1 MLSLNL
7 LRLYSTEATLTT
19 AHSQM
24 SISLYLLRPYYGA
37 LPDEHLLVV
46 GGGDEPLGVLAEGD
60 RVDGGEVLVVD
71 LLDLARVGVV
81 LHDVLV
87 RAAREEDVLLRRVR
101 VDLDAKGNLLVGEGG
116 DALTR
121 LRIP

>member
-1 MLSLNL
+1 
-7 LRLYSTEATLTT
+7 
-19 AHSQM
+19 M
-24 SISLYLLRPYYGA
+24 SISLYLLWLDYGA

-101 VDLDAKGNLLVGEGG
+101 VDLVRRKVSSL
-116 DALTR
+116 
-121 LRIP
+121 

>member
-1 MLSLNL
+1 M
-7 LRLYSTEATLTT
+7 
-19 AHSQM
+19 
-24 SISLYLLRPYYGA
+24 
-37 LPDEHLLVV
+37 
-46 GGGDEPLGVLAEGD
+46 
-60 RVDGGEVLVVD
+60 LVVD

-121 LRIP
+121 LRIPQLAEAVVGAPGEG